1 MASGQQRGGDNL
13 AAFRAWAQSKSDDD
27 FREYVYRGQLKRAEI
42 FAECGFGRSALAQ
55 NPTIKAELEEL
66 EGALRKRGVLPA
78 TGGASDEVIHQPVM
92 RDRQAKQHRQQSQR
106 LNSLEQENASLR
118 AELSEAKSMLERC
131 KLMAE
136 FLDETGRM
144 PR

>member
-1 MASGQQRGGDNL
+1 MANGQQRAGENL
-13 AAFRAWAQSKSDDD
+13 TAFRAWAQSKSDDD
-27 FREYVYRGQLKRAEI
+27 FREYVYRGQLKRSEI

-55 NPTIKAELEEL
+55 NPAIRAELEEL
-66 EGALRKRGVLPA
+66 EAALRKRGVLPTA
-78 TGGASDEVIHQPVM
+78 GGDSDAVADKPVI
-92 RDRQAKQHRQQSQR
+92 RDAQAKKRRQEGQR

-118 AELSEAKSMLERC
+118 AELGKAKSMLERC
-131 KLMAE
+131 KLMTT

>member
-1 MASGQQRGGDNL
+1 MANGQQRAGENL
-13 AAFRAWAQSKSDDD
+13 MAFRAWAQSKSDDD

-55 NPTIKAELEEL
+55 NPAIRAELEEL
-66 EGALRKRGVLPA
+66 EDALRKRGVLPSAGVGAGVGADKLA
-78 TGGASDEVIHQPVM
+78 T
-92 RDRQAKQHRQQSQR
+92 RDTQSKQRRQDGQR
-106 LNSLEQENASLR
+106 LNSLEQENAALR
-118 AELSEAKSMLERC
+118 AELGKAKSMLESC
-131 KLMAE
+131 KLMAA

>member
-55 NPTIKAELEEL
+55 NPAIKAELEEL

-78 TGGASDEVIHQPVM
+78 AGGASDEVIHQPVI
-92 RDRQAKQHRQQSQR
+92 RDKQAKLHRQQSQR

-118 AELSEAKSMLERC
+118 AELSDAKSMLERC
-131 KLMAE
+131 RLMAE

>member
-1 MASGQQRGGDNL
+1 MANGQQKGGDNL

-27 FREYVYRGQLKRAEI
+27 FREYVYRGQLKRSEI
-42 FAECGFGRSALAQ
+42 FAECGFARSVLAQ

-66 EGALRKRGVLPA
+66 EAGLRKRGVLPA
-78 TGGASDEVIHQPVM
+78 EGGGSNQMADKPVI
-92 RDRQAKQHRQQSQR
+92 RDVQAKQRRQDSQR

-118 AELSEAKSMLERC
+118 AELGKAKSMLERC
-131 KLMAE
+131 RLMSE

>member
-1 MASGQQRGGDNL
+1 MASGQQRAGENL
-13 AAFRAWAQSKSDDD
+13 TAFRAWAQSKSDVD
-27 FREYVYRGQLKRAEI
+27 FREYVYRGQLKRSEI

-55 NPTIKAELEEL
+55 NPAIRAELEEL
-66 EGALRKRGVLPA
+66 EAALRKRGVLPA
-78 TGGASDEVIHQPVM
+78 AGGGSDAVDNKPAI
-92 RDRQAKQHRQQSQR
+92 RDGQAKQRRQESQR

-118 AELSEAKSMLERC
+118 AELGKAKSMLERC
-131 KLMAE
+131 KLMAA